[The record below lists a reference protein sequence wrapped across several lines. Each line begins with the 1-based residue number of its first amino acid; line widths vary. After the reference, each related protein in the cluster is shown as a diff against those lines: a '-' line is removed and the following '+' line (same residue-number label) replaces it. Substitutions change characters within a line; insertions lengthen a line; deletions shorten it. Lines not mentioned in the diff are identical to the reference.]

1 MLTLAT
7 GVLATIAALFWSD
20 GLPTALAQTDNTA
33 PTVSSVAITSDP
45 DENDAD
51 LGAYIVGRSGGSI
64 VQSTNWASGVYRIGD
79 DVQVTVTFSENVT
92 VTGSPQL
99 ELAIGS
105 KNESA
110 DYDSTDG
117 AKVVFSY
124 TVAEGDTDSDGISI
138 RANKLTLNSGA
149 IKDDADNDANLT
161 HNAVA
166 AQDGHKVDGIRPRLQ
181 SLHLAA
187 SSGGSDGAYS
197 TGETLIVVAR
207 FRTGDGPIRGSV
219 SGPPHVDLDFTGN
232 KKAASW
238 DYSLKFNDQ
247 RKYVALFRIRGS
259 ERGPGQGR
267 TGHQRQLCKSKWR
280 VHQRQRRQRCRPD
293 PLSC

>member
-1 MLTLAT
+1 MMNKETLRWLKL
-7 GVLATIAALFWSD
+7 VLA
-20 GLPTALAQTDNTA
+20 PTAGIFAVITAMSWSGGPPAASAQTDNTA

-149 IKDDADNDANLT
+149 IKDDADNERKSDA
-161 HNAVA
+161 
-166 AQDGHKVDGIRPRLQ
+166 QRR
-181 SLHLAA
+181 
-187 SSGGSDGAYS
+187 GGSGW
-197 TGETLIVVAR
+197 T
-207 FRTGDGPIRGSV
+207 
-219 SGPPHVDLDFTGN
+219 
-232 KKAASW
+232 
-238 DYSLKFNDQ
+238 
-247 RKYVALFRIRGS
+247 
-259 ERGPGQGR
+259 QG
-267 TGHQRQLCKSKWR
+267 
-280 VHQRQRRQRCRPD
+280 
-293 PLSC
+293 